1 MKTVVAL
8 VLLVLW
14 LPLQA
19 QDTTTR
25 TMDTVNISSSLLR
38 LKTIGLYDV
47 NLQATDDEIGGFAA
61 LSLFVIFKSC
71 DSFKL
76 FGNSKPRPPSPLVA
90 PD

>member
-1 MKTVVAL
+1 MLNTVSTL
-8 VLLVLW
+8 HLGNTFEETCIMWKIVLGFV
-14 LPLQA
+14 
-19 QDTTTR
+19 
-25 TMDTVNISSSLLR
+25 V
-38 LKTIGLYDV
+38 
-47 NLQATDDEIGGFAA
+47 FAA

>member
-1 MKTVVAL
+1 MWKIVLGFVV
-8 VLLVLW
+8 
-14 LPLQA
+14 
-19 QDTTTR
+19 
-25 TMDTVNISSSLLR
+25 
-38 LKTIGLYDV
+38 
-47 NLQATDDEIGGFAA
+47 FAA